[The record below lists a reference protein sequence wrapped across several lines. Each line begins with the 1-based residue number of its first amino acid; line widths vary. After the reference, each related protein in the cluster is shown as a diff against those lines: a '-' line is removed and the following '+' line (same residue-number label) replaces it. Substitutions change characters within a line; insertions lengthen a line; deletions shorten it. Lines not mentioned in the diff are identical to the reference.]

1 MRRTPTVLLRH
12 ALLALGIVGFA
23 PGAAQ
28 AGLISGTWDP
38 GFGAY
43 LPGLSWAIQGNFFVP
58 DACTNQADGDYF
70 TTGIC
75 AGAAVNQAYLRLYD
89 TGQADPNNFF
99 QINAHSSHIDFQAP
113 PSVGYGIRRLRITSG
128 QVVGFEAGRQDL
140 INVPLVLTPA
150 FGSYFVP
157 NAKNNLFGMI
167 FNLAGPEIECF
178 HCDNVNGYPTGNING
193 NPSVYADKS
202 QLDQF
207 LITYTDTG
215 AAKQTNGNGQALG
228 ARLDGAGNF
237 LGLGTGQVPEPG
249 SLGLALA
256 ALVACAG
263 LLRRR

>member
-1 MRRTPTVLLRH
+1 M
-12 ALLALGIVGFA
+12 
-23 PGAAQ
+23 
-28 AGLISGTWDP
+28 
-38 GFGAY
+38 
-43 LPGLSWAIQGNFFVP
+43 
-58 DACTNQADGDYF
+58 C
-70 TTGIC
+70 
-75 AGAAVNQAYLRLYD
+75 
-89 TGQADPNNFF
+89 
-99 QINAHSSHIDFQAP
+99 SS
-113 PSVGYGIRRLRITSG
+113 
-128 QVVGFEAGRQDL
+128 DL
-140 INVPLVLTPA
+140 
-150 FGSYFVP
+150 FVP

-178 HCDNVNGYPTGNING
+178 HCDNVNGYPTGSING
-193 NPSVYADKS
+193 NPSVYADKT
-202 QLDQF
+202 QRDQF